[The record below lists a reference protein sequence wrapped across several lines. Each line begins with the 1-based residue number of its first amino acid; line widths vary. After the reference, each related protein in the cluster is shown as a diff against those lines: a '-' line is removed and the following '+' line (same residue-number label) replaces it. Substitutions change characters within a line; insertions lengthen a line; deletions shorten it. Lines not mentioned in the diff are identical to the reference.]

1 MLFFAFVSMCVRVF
15 ARACVLTAVAR
26 LIQERL
32 QKLSESV
39 LPESQCGFRK
49 REVCNDMIFVS

>member
-1 MLFFAFVSMCVRVF
+1 MRVF

-49 REVCNDMIFVS
+49 REVAMT